1 MRSSPDPDD
10 PGRPPTG
17 SSEQIARLLL
27 VATPFL
33 LASAIVLAI
42 RLLG

>member
-1 MRSSPDPDD
+1 MTRPHDPDD
-10 PGRPPTG
+10 PGRSPDG
-17 SSEQIARLLL
+17 ASEQIARLLL

-33 LASAIVLAI
+33 LAGLIVLVV